1 MRGDFAE
8 IYEEHVFRVYGFI
21 AYRIESRADAED
33 LTQQTFEQALRAW
46 SKFDPGRASPG
57 TWLISIARNLLIDRF
72 RREGRLRFEAIADD
86 QLAESKLPR
95 VELEPNLGLEHDLA
109 AALAELSEQAR
120 EVIAL
125 RFGAELRPAEIAEIM
140 GISVANAHQILSR
153 SLRQL
158 RLALQQVEIEGGPS
172 SAGAAPDVSDDG

>member
-8 IYEEHVFRVYGFI
+8 IYEDHVFRVYGFI

-46 SKFDPGRASPG
+46 SRFDPERASAG

-72 RREGRLRFEAIADD
+72 RREGRLRFETIAED
-86 QLAESKLPR
+86 QLAESELPQ
-95 VELEPNLGLEHDLA
+95 VELEPDLGLDHDLA
-109 AALAELSEQAR
+109 AALAQLSDQAR

-140 GISVANAHQILSR
+140 GISVENAHQILSR

-158 RLALQQVEIEGGPS
+158 RSMLQQVEGEEGPS
-172 SAGAAPDVSDDG
+172 SASAAPER